1 MMVLDLENLKDAKIT
16 LTLIFINILLFI
28 FINFA
33 PPEIFQALVQ
43 DNRRIIEN
51 FEIWRLFTS
60 IFIHADPIH
69 LFSNMIALLLFGATV
84 EINHNITQFQYIFIY
99 IASGLIGSFFSLL
112 LIPIV
117 ISLDII
123 SLGASG
129 AIFGLIGVAFIIVAI
144 EYRPLLFLALFYLG
158 FFILTSFS
166 PGINYW
172 AHIFGLV
179 GGILFGYLFYMRK
192 RKIQFDY

>member
-1 MMVLDLENLKDAKIT
+1 MVLDVENFKDAKIT
-16 LTLIFINILLFI
+16 LTLIFFNIFLFF

-33 PPEIFQALVQ
+33 PPEIFLALVQ

-69 LFSNMIALLLFGATV
+69 LFSNMIGLLLFGATV
-84 EINHNITQFQYIFIY
+84 ETNSNITRLQYIFIY
-99 IASGLIGSFFSLL
+99 LISGLIGSIFSLL
-112 LIPIV
+112 LIPIDV
-117 ISLDII
+117 I

-129 AIFGLIGVAFIIVAI
+129 AIFGLIGVAFIIVAVD
-144 EYRPLLFLALFYLG
+144 YRPLLFLALFYVG

-172 AHIFGLV
+172 AHIFGLL

-192 RKIQFDY
+192 RKMRFNY